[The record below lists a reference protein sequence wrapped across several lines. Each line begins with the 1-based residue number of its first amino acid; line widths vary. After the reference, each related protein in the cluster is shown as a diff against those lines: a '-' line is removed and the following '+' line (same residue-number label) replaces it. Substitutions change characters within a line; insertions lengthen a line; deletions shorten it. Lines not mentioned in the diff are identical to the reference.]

1 MIMRVEEYLQQLK
14 KELKSSDPAL
24 VQDALADAEEHL
36 RNSLENELLRNPGVS
51 ETEALQPIIEK
62 YGSPEEVAAAYR
74 EIENRF
80 GPSIAPPRHKP
91 RSSGGRFFAILAD
104 ARAWGS
110 FLYLLLGLLTGCF
123 YGMWILFGTGLSV
136 VTLPLIFG
144 LPVLGVFLLS
154 VRAIALME
162 GRIVEAL
169 LGIRMPRK
177 PLFVQEGLSW
187 KARFKSLV
195 TASQTWKAL
204 AYLAFQFPLG
214 SLYTITMFVLFSFS
228 IKCAIYPF
236 WFLVLHRPLI
246 TISEPYYPPGWLI
259 PFISLAG
266 CLLLPVTL
274 HLAKGLGGLHGRYA
288 KAMLVRK

>member
-1 MIMRVEEYLQQLK
+1 MIMRVEEYLKQLK
-14 KELKSSDPAL
+14 IELKGCDPAL

-36 RNSLENELLRNPGVS
+36 RNSLENELLHNSGAS
-51 ETEALQPIIEK
+51 KTEALQAIVEK
-62 YGSPEEVAAAYR
+62 YGSPEEVASAYR
-74 EIENRF
+74 EMESRF
-80 GPSIAPPRHKP
+80 GPSIVPPRHRP

-110 FLYLLLGLLTGCF
+110 FLYLLLGLLTGIF
-123 YGMWILFGTGLSV
+123 YGMWVLFGSGLSV
-136 VTLPLIFG
+136 ITLPLIIG
-144 LPVLGVFLLS
+144 LPMLGVFLLS

-177 PLFVQEGLSW
+177 PLFVQDNLSW

-195 TASQTWKAL
+195 TASQTWKSL
-204 AYLAFQFPLG
+204 AYLALQFPLG
-214 SLYTITMFVLFSFS
+214 SLYTITMFALFGFS

-236 WFLVLHRPLI
+236 WLLVLNRPLI
-246 TISEPYYPPGWLI
+246 TISQPYYPPGWLI

-266 CLLLPVTL
+266 CLLLPSTL
-274 HLAKGLGGLHGRYA
+274 HLAKGMGGLHGRYA
-288 KAMLVRK
+288 KAMLVIK

>member
-1 MIMRVEEYLQQLK
+1 MIMRVEEYLQHLK
-14 KELKSSDPAL
+14 KKLMGCDTAL

-36 RNSLENELLRNPGVS
+36 RNSLENELLQNPGAS
-51 ETEALQPIIEK
+51 ETEALQTIVEK
-62 YGSPEEVAAAYR
+62 YGSPEEVASAYR
-74 EIENRF
+74 EFESRF
-80 GPSIAPPRHKP
+80 GPSTALPRHKP
-91 RSSGGRFFAILAD
+91 RSPGGRFFAILAD
-104 ARAWGS
+104 SRAWGS

-123 YGMWILFGTGLSV
+123 YGMWVLFGSSLSV
-136 VTLPLIFG
+136 ITLPLIIG

-177 PLFVQEGLSW
+177 PMFVQEDLSW

-195 TASQTWKAL
+195 TASQTWMSL
-204 AYLAFQFPLG
+204 AYLALQFPLG
-214 SLYTITMFVLFSFS
+214 SLYTITMFVLFGFS

-236 WFLVLHRPLI
+236 WLVVLHRPLI
-246 TISEPYYPPGWLI
+246 TISQPYYPPGWLI

-274 HLAKGLGGLHGRYA
+274 HLAKGIGGLHGRYV

>member
-1 MIMRVEEYLQQLK
+1 MTMRVEEYLQQLRI
-14 KELKSSDPAL
+14 ELKGCDPAL

-74 EIENRF
+74 EFESRF
-80 GPSIAPPRHKP
+80 GPSVASPRHKP
-91 RSSGGRFFAILAD
+91 RSPGGRFFAILAD

-123 YGMWILFGTGLSV
+123 YGIWVLFGGGLSI

-144 LPVLGVFLLS
+144 LPVLGAFLLS
-154 VRAIALME
+154 IRAISLME

-195 TASQTWKAL
+195 TASQTWKSL
-204 AYLAFQFPLG
+204 AYLALQFPLG

-246 TISEPYYPPGWLI
+246 TISQPYYPPGWLI

-274 HLAKGLGGLHGRYA
+274 HLAKGIGGLHGRYA